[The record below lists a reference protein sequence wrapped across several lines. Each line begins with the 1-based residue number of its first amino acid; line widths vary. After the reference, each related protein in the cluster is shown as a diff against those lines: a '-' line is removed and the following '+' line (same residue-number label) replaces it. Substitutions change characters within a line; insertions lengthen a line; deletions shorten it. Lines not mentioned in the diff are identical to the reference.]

1 MRDDSRK
8 WTPPESVPAPLDLG
22 GATLWVAIL
31 PRQTLISGTATRQN
45 SPLPVIGWPDVATGE
60 AYRITLRRDRV
71 VEIGGDARPEGWD
84 AERAEATSDITDGW
98 SVLDLSGPRAFDI
111 LKRGTEIS
119 LSEPSASVVR
129 KLWGL
134 DTWLYRHEA
143 DNKFRLHIARAME
156 EALIGHIKA
165 AAALMNSR

>member
-1 MRDDSRK
+1 MRDDSHK
-8 WTPPESVPAPLDLG
+8 WTPPAGVPAPLDLG
-22 GATLWVAIL
+22 GATLRAALL
-31 PRQTLISGTATRQN
+31 PRQTLISGTAVRQN

-71 VEIGGDARPEGWD
+71 VEVGGDAPEEGWN
-84 AERAEATSDITDGW
+84 AERGEATSDITDGW
-98 SVLDLSGPRAFDI
+98 SVFDLSGPRAFDI

-134 DTWLYRHEA
+134 DTWLYRHGSE
-143 DNKFRLHIARAME
+143 DTFRLHIARAME

-165 AAALMNSR
+165 AAALMES